1 MTMSNHPKD
10 FWRALQSGI
19 EVAVVSPNPEK
30 LLGVRDGFLTYLR
43 QHLSRVVPVAL
54 VPHQVRDRL
63 LGLPLRDED
72 TVDLARG
79 RARALAEELG
89 DTYQFY
95 VSTEGGLDG
104 VEAGDKTLYFVRS
117 WTAIVG
123 PGGEALGSSSAVQL
137 PERLIEGLENE
148 DLPLAV
154 PGTRRSGGMMS
165 SLTGGVETRRRA
177 VASATFNALSSLFY
191 GQLGWRS
198 GHS

>member
-1 MTMSNHPKD
+1 M
-10 FWRALQSGI
+10 A
-19 EVAVVSPNPEK
+19 SPNPEK

-54 VPHQVRDRL
+54 VPHQVQDRL

-72 TVDLARG
+72 TVDLTRS

-89 DTYQFY
+89 NTYQFY

-104 VEAGDKTLYFVRS
+104 VEAGDKSLFFVRS

-123 PGGEALGSSSAVQL
+123 PGGGEALGASSAVQL

-191 GQLGWRS
+191 GQLGHRS
-198 GHS
+198 DHS